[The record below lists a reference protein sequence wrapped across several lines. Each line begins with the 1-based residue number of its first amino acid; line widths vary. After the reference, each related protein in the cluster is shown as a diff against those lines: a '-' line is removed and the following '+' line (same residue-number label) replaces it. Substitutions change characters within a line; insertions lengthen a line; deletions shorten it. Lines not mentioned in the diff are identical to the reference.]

1 VKPGPTARAALV
13 LLAFLAVFTVVDR
26 MAATGGGP
34 RTTAAAPPRAAADQP
49 TTTAATTTTAAAAT
63 TTAAPTTTTRA
74 PATITTATPTTKRP
88 TGTTLRPVGG
98 VTVQVLNGVW
108 VDGLAHRVAAQLR
121 TAGYDVVAANTALG
135 SYSVSRIYYTGGHRA
150 DAEAFKDRFPVF
162 AVIEPAPAN
171 LSRRVALH
179 VVIGKD
185 YPGV

>member
-13 LLAFLAVFTVVDR
+13 LVAFLAVFTIVDR
-26 MAATGGGP
+26 MSAPGGTRQP
-34 RTTAAAPPRAAADQP
+34 AAAPP
-49 TTTAATTTTAAAAT
+49 AAAARQPDTSAAATT

-74 PATITTATPTTKRP
+74 PTTTVPPTTKRTTEP
-88 TGTTLRPVGG
+88 TLRPAGG

-108 VDGLAHRVAAQLR
+108 VTGLAHRVAAQVR
-121 TAGYDVVAANTALG
+121 TAGYDVVAAKTALG

-150 DAEAFKDRFPVF
+150 DAEAFKERFPAF
-162 AVIEPAPAN
+162 AVVEPAPAN

>member
-13 LLAFLAVFTVVDR
+13 LVAFLAVFTIVDR
-26 MAATGGGP
+26 MSAPDGT
-34 RTTAAAPPRAAADQP
+34 RRTAAAPPASTAQQPDTSAAV
-49 TTTAATTTTAAAAT
+49 TT

-74 PATITTATPTTKRP
+74 PTTTGPPTTTRP
-88 TGTTLRPVGG
+88 TGTTLRPAAG

-108 VDGLAHRVAAQLR
+108 VTGLARRVAGEVR

-150 DAEAFKDRFPVF
+150 DAEAFKDRFPAFSV
-162 AVIEPAPAN
+162 VEPAPAN